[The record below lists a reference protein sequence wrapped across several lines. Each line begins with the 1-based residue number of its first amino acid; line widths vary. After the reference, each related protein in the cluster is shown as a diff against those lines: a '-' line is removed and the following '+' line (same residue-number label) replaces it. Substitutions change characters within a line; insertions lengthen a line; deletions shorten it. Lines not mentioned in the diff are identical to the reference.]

1 MALFRRSRA
10 ELYPP
15 DEDFPFFAADEAQ
28 RFREVVRST
37 LAEMG
42 LEVTV
47 HRDHV
52 VDSDGRR
59 FGLSNLAVSC
69 HSDDRGERGW
79 PEWVRRHIGTLLRSL
94 DAPDPFETM
103 SRGELLDHTYLR
115 VLPEEDVLPTM
126 GYRSEVGPGLYEVVQ
141 LDLPETVASYTDA
154 RIERHG
160 PLEELRAAGLA
171 NLRGTVPDEH
181 EEFEHAGGSL
191 RSLEGDSMFI
201 ASLLLILPEVVARYG
216 PPPDPELGVFVG
228 APHRHQVVFHPVRDA
243 SAVPSLQLVVQ
254 FTELAHRA
262 SHGPVSPH
270 VYWSRPSGLE
280 QLTVHTPDGAHLAVR
295 PELAEILER
304 LTG

>member
-1 MALFRRSRA
+1 MALFRRSR

-15 DEDFPFFAADEAQ
+15 DEDFPFFATDEAQ

-47 HRDHV
+47 YRDHV
-52 VDSDGRR
+52 VDSDGRG
-59 FGLSNLAVSC
+59 FGLGNLAVSC
-69 HSDDRGERGW
+69 HSDERGERGW
-79 PEWVRRHIGTLLRSL
+79 PEWVRRHIGSLLRSL

-115 VLPEEDVLPTM
+115 VLPEEDLVLDR

-154 RIERHG
+154 QVERHG
-160 PLEELRAAGLA
+160 PLAELRAAGLA
-171 NLRGTVPDEH
+171 NLRGTRPEEH
-181 EEFEHAGGSL
+181 EVFEQAGGSL

-201 ASLLLILPEVVARYG
+201 ASLLLILPEVVAWYG

-228 APHRHQVVFHPVRDA
+228 VPHRHQLLFHPLGDA
-243 SAVPSLQLVVQ
+243 SAGPSLQLAAR

-304 LTG
+304 LAG